1 MSKKKNVAS
10 DELKDMLPSLIV
22 YNLLLL
28 VGITAIAFGVGFD
41 WRLYTGL
48 LVGNVLM
55 AGNFLLLG
63 VTANSI
69 LTSRNQKKGQS
80 LGNISYGLRYIGIFV
95 ILAILLTYDLISPF
109 TVVIPLFYPKIYYTL
124 SALRKGSDEE

>member
-48 LVGNVLM
+48 LVGNALM

-95 ILAILLTYDLISPF
+95 ILAFLLTYDLISPF
-109 TVVIPLFYPKIYYTL
+109 TAVIPLFYPKIYYTL
-124 SALRKGSDEE
+124 SGLRKSSDEE